1 VHRIITTADAAGWR
15 PSKGELDRYGRE
27 IPDAEYGTKDFERL
41 VALRARTEAIARNL
55 TEFLMKNDRF
65 GKTIIF
71 CVDMDHAEAMR
82 QALNNLNADLAQ
94 QYPDY
99 VVRVVSD
106 EGKIGRGHLDH
117 FMELETLVPTLV
129 TTSQMLT
136 TGVDVPTCKNVVL
149 ARVINSMTDFK
160 QIIGR
165 GTRVRDDYGKYYFSI
180 LDYTGSATRLFA
192 DPDFDGEPALITE
205 EEMNDAGEPVGEPEV
220 VGAVREPPLDEIS
233 PDVPDETS
241 ETPPR
246 KFYVDNGYIEIAA
259 HLVYELDAEGKQLR
273 VVRFTDYTAEKVRSM
288 CPSAAALRSKWSS
301 AEERAT
307 ILEALEERGISLEEL
322 MVAAKQPDADPF
334 DLLCHVAFNA
344 PLRTR
349 RERAEALRREQKGFF
364 DGYGP
369 KAHQVLND
377 ILEKYI
383 DYGVAQFQIP
393 EILKV
398 PPISDRGTVMEIAAM
413 FGGAEKL
420 RTAVNEMQS
429 LLYS

>member
-1 VHRIITTADAAGWR
+1 M
-15 PSKGELDRYGRE
+15 
-27 IPDAEYGTKDFERL
+27 
-41 VALRARTEAIARNL
+41 ALRARTEAIARNL

-82 QALNNLNADLAQ
+82 QALNNLNADLAH

-99 VVRVVSD
+99 VVRVVSE
-106 EGKIGRGHLDH
+106 EGKIGRGHLDR

-165 GTRVRDDYGKYYFSI
+165 GTRVRDEYGKYFFSI

-192 DPDFDGEPALITE
+192 DPDFDGDPALITE

-220 VGAVREPPLDEIS
+220 VSEEDVGAVREPP
-233 PDVPDETS
+233 PDDLSFGPSDDDP

-246 KFYVDNGYIEIAA
+246 KFYVDQGSVEIAA
-259 HLVYELDAEGKQLR
+259 HLVYELDADGKQLR

-307 ILEALEERGISLEEL
+307 ILDALEERGISLEEL
-322 MVAAKQPDADPF
+322 MAAARQPDADPF
-334 DLLCHVAFNA
+334 DLLCHVPFNA

-364 DGYGP
+364 DGYSA
-369 KAHQVLND
+369 KAHEVLND

-398 PPISDRGTVMEIAAM
+398 PPISERGTIMEIAAM
-413 FGGAEKL
+413 FGGTEKL
-420 RTAVNEMQS
+420 RSAVNEMQA

>member
-1 VHRIITTADAAGWR
+1 
-15 PSKGELDRYGRE
+15 
-27 IPDAEYGTKDFERL
+27 

-82 QALNNLNADLAQ
+82 QALNNLNADLAH

-99 VVRVVSD
+99 VVRVVSE
-106 EGKIGRGHLDH
+106 EGKIGRGHLDR

-149 ARVINSMTDFK
+149 ARVINSMTEFK

-165 GTRVRDDYGKYYFSI
+165 GTRVRDDYGKYFFSI

-192 DPDFDGEPALITE
+192 DPDFDGDPALITE
-205 EEMNDAGEPVGEPEV
+205 EKMNENGELVGEPEV
-220 VGAVREPPLDEIS
+220 LAGDVGAVREPPPDNIS
-233 PDVPDETS
+233 SSLPDETP

-246 KFYVDNGYIEIAA
+246 KFYVDHGSVEIAA
-259 HLVYELDAEGKQLR
+259 HLVYELDADGKQLR

-322 MVAAKQPDADPF
+322 MAAAKQPDADPF

-364 DGYGP
+364 DGYGT
-369 KAHQVLND
+369 KAHEVLND

-398 PPISDRGTVMEIAAM
+398 PPISERGTIIEIAAM

-420 RTAVNEMQS
+420 RVAVNQMQV